1 MTFFY
6 FHTLICLPDELPPQS
21 DVPMCIYY
29 LPSLLILS
37 FYIILLLQQFQKLF
51 FRKRL
56 GKIIALD
63 HLDSPAADLFHFFL
77 CFHPFGNNMIIH
89 FMKCFYNTF
98 LENCPFLIPADIKK
112 QRSVN
117 LDHRKRKPHYRIQIR
132 ISGTK
137 IIQTQTN
144 ASVRKF
150 LRNSS

>member
-1 MTFFY
+1 MYLLSPFPLNFI
-6 FHTLICLPDELPPQS
+6 FL
-21 DVPMCIYY
+21 YY
-29 LPSLLILS
+29 PASSAIPKAL
-37 FYIILLLQQFQKLF
+37 FQEAAW
-51 FRKRL
+51 
-56 GKIIALD
+56 KIIALD
-63 HLDSPAADLFHFFL
+63 HIDSPAADLFHFFL

-98 LENCPFLIPADIKK
+98 IENCPFLIPADIKK

-117 LDHRKRKPHYRIQIR
+117 LDYRKRKPHYRIQIC

-150 LRNSS
+150 LRKLFLDPHCIQSQPFP